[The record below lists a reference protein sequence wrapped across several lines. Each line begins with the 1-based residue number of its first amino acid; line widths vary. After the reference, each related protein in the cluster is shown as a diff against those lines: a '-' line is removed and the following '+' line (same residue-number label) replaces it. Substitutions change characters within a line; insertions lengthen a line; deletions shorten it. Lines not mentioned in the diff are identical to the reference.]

1 MLVKGPVVAVGSL
14 IDWLRRRDE
23 RRAMLMAVD
32 ELNLSRDEMLSDI
45 GITRDELV
53 LASRFRGMGSIGGH
67 SGGCLN

>member
-1 MLVKGPVVAVGSL
+1 
-14 IDWLRRRDE
+14 
-23 RRAMLMAVD
+23 MAVD

-67 SGGCLN
+67 SGVRRDNEAASVASIKMRMLAGWNAGRA

>member
-67 SGGCLN
+67 SGGCSN